1 MAKVKQT
8 KASQI
13 AKFLK
18 TRLFGKDIAIK
29 KPVSIYDLSPNSMS
43 FVREKTFE
51 ESLIDIINKNPSSL
65 IICPSQLKER
75 IKSSF
80 IISERPYLDF
90 SRVVKKFFN
99 CPKPKIV
106 IGKNCHI
113 KPNVIIG
120 EEGFSYQKNEKG
132 INERVVQV
140 GGVRIGDNVDIGS
153 GTAIDRGI
161 LTDTIIG
168 ANVKIDNLVHIGHNC
183 VIGEGT
189 VIVAGAVVGG
199 GAVVG
204 KNCFIGINA
213 SIRQRIR
220 IGDNAFIGM
229 GAVVVKDVPS
239 GITVVGNPARPL
251 IKKNRR
257 KNNLDL

>member
-1 MAKVKQT
+1 MTKVKQI

-18 TRLFGKDIAIK
+18 AELFGKDIIIK
-29 KPVSIYDLSPNSMS
+29 KPVFINNLAINCLS
-43 FVREKTFE
+43 FIREKYFE
-51 ESLIDIINKNPSSL
+51 ESLINNINKHPLSL
-65 IICPSQLKER
+65 VICPPRFQDK

-80 IISERPYLDF
+80 ILSERPYYDF
-90 SRVVKKFFN
+90 SRVVKRFFN
-99 CPKPKIV
+99 CPKPKII
-106 IGKNCHI
+106 IGKNCYI

-120 EEGFSYQKNEKG
+120 REGFNYQKNEKG
-132 INERVVQV
+132 INKRVTHI
-140 GGVRIGDNVDIGS
+140 GGVRIEDNVDIGS

-161 LTDTIIG
+161 LNDTCIG
-168 ANVKIDNLVHIGHNC
+168 SNVKIDNLVHISHNC

-189 VIVAGAVVGG
+189 IIAAGAILGG
-199 GAVVG
+199 GVNVG

-213 SIRQRIR
+213 SIKQRIK

-239 GITVVGNPARPL
+239 GITVVGNPAKPL
-251 IKKNRR
+251 KKE
-257 KNNLDL
+257 